1 MKGNGRKSR
10 PAPPL
15 AADVPPPPE
24 VNPAPPVVICEPAP
38 APDPALAVLK
48 AIAARPNGALDRDVA
63 RTVYSPN
70 NREAAYAALRVR
82 GLIRKLPVPLLPI
95 TYQVTEAGRAHLVA
109 VEPQPCRA
117 LMVRP
122 CMALIVLA

>member
-1 MKGNGRKSR
+1 M
-10 PAPPL
+10 PWPTTAPETSPCCS
-15 AADVPPPPE
+15 AARDEGPKAE
-24 VNPAPPVVICEPAP
+24 EFYR
-38 APDPALAVLK
+38 K